1 MPVRLFQPTDWWAW
15 RSSRPPH
22 SVGGSELYDEVLGL
36 VSFAGDGPDEA
47 TARAGHE
54 LEPLILARLHAY
66 LLAIGED
73 VPPFES
79 GWVAQDEEHP
89 YRTGSFDGLAR
100 RDGRPVLAGEGK
112 AVFLGQQ
119 RRLWRPNTPQ
129 CRADG
134 LARHVEAQAVWYC
147 DLLRCPVW
155 VAALF
160 LPDYDLGGMPAA
172 AAVPLGALHVWCIR
186 PEETVDAREA
196 LRTAAELWRERQLA
210 GDAIARTGQAFGV
223 ADEPRYLAGGYPDAV
238 LLARYSAARVEEEAQ
253 REVARAATRLA
264 RAAAEEAAE
273 LKEEIRARVGDQRG
287 IVAGGRIATVTKSG
301 SVLVRETNRETS

>member
-1 MPVRLFQPTDWWAW
+1 MAARLLRPSDWWAW
-15 RSSRPPH
+15 RESRPPF

-36 VSFAGDGPDEA
+36 VSFVGDGPSDA
-47 TARAGHE
+47 TARAGHD
-54 LEPLILARLHAY
+54 LEPHILARLHAY

-79 GWVAQDEEHP
+79 GWVAQDEDEP
-89 YRTGSFDGLAR
+89 WRTGSLDGLSHRER
-100 RDGRPVLAGEGK
+100 RPICVGEAK

-160 LPDYDLGGMPAA
+160 LPDFDLAGVPPAA
-172 AAVPLGALHVWCIR
+172 AAQLGELRVWCIR
-186 PEETVDAREA
+186 PEETVEARAALVEAADRWREA
-196 LRTAAELWRERQLA
+196 RLAEQEV
-210 GDAIARTGQAFGV
+210 ARSGHRFAV
-223 ADEPRYLAGGYPDAV
+223 VEEPRVVVGSFSDAV
-238 LLARYSAARVEEEAQ
+238 LLARYMAARADEEQQRTAAQEA
-253 REVARAATRLA
+253 TLLA
-264 RAAAEEAAE
+264 RAAAAE
-273 LKEEIRARVGDQRG
+273 QDQLREEIRARVGDQRG
-287 IVAGGRIATVTKSG
+287 IVAGGRIATVSRKG
-301 SVLVRETNRETS
+301 SVRVREIA